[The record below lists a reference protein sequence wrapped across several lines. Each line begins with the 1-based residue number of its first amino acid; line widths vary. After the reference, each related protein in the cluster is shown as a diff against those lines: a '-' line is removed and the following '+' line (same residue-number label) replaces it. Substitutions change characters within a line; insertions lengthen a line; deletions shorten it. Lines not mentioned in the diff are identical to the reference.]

1 MKKVGNKRKIL
12 QSGKYITELLNVC
25 YISMNS
31 IDFKRKRFK
40 MIIVKKGLN
49 MRIIAGKAK
58 GTKLY
63 TLEGE
68 NTRPTLDRVKES
80 LFNIIQN
87 EVQNSVFLDM
97 FSGSGAIGLEAVSR
111 GAKKAILC
119 DKSKEA
125 CMIIKKNIEKTH
137 TLENIELYQAD
148 FKEVLI
154 NRIHEKLD
162 IVFLDPPYKTDFAI
176 EAVKIIIEKDLLNQ
190 NAMIIIETDDNNRIL
205 ENLKSINCE
214 INNIRKYGRAYL
226 IFLKRI

>member
-1 MKKVGNKRKIL
+1 
-12 QSGKYITELLNVC
+12 
-25 YISMNS
+25 
-31 IDFKRKRFK
+31 
-40 MIIVKKGLN
+40 MIVVKKGLN

-87 EVQNSVFLDM
+87 EIQDSVFLDM

-137 TLENIELYQAD
+137 ALENIELYQDD
-148 FKEVLI
+148 FKEVLE
-154 NRIHEKLD
+154 NKIHEKLD
-162 IVFLDPPYKTDFAI
+162 VVFLDPPYKTDFAI
-176 EAVKIIIEKDLLNQ
+176 DAIKIVIEKDLLNQ
-190 NAMIIIETDDNNRIL
+190 NAMIIVETDDNNRIL
-205 ENLKSINCE
+205 ESLKHIDCE
-214 INNIRKYGRAYL
+214 ITDIRKYGRAYL